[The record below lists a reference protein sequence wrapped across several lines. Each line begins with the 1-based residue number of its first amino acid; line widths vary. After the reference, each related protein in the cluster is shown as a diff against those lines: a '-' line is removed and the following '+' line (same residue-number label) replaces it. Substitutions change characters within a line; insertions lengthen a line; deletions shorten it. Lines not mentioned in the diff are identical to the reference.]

1 MKKLLLVLC
10 IIAGAWFMA
19 GAGELLFENSNFEK
33 GDLTN
38 WTAEGTAFSNQPV
51 KDDNVYARTKA
62 VKANYEGSYWIGT
75 FEHYTGAAGTE
86 PGDRQ
91 GDRPTG
97 TLTSVA
103 FTVRCDQ
110 IRFLIGGGKDPENTC
125 VQLLVGDRVVRTT
138 AGNNRETMASV
149 KWDVG
154 DFLGKEP
161 RIRIVDNKTGGWGH
175 INADAFIYA
184 GTCLPESAAEPE
196 PAKETEPVETGALAQ
211 STSAAYPTG
220 SCMATIAP
228 LLPGTT
234 DYEAHGSLADNY
246 CKVRMQVKITVEN
259 AFAFYETEMA
269 RKGWQKV
276 HEVKTGDGSMQ
287 VFHRGTEIFQV
298 SAWPSNGYVDMTF
311 SRGN

>member
-1 MKKLLLVLC
+1 MKKLLLVLFLT
-10 IIAGAWFMA
+10 AGAWYFA
-19 GAGELLFENSNFEK
+19 GAGELLFENSNFEQ
-33 GDLTN
+33 GNLTN
-38 WTAEGTAFSNQPV
+38 WTAEGTAFQYQPV
-51 KDDNVYARTKA
+51 RDDNVYARTKA
-62 VKANYEGSYWIGT
+62 VKANYQGSYWIGT
-75 FEHYTGAAGTE
+75 FEKYTGAPGTE
-86 PGDRQ
+86 PGSRQ

-97 TLTSVA
+97 TLTSVT

-125 VQLLVGDRVVRTT
+125 VQLLVGDQVVRSA

-149 KWDVG
+149 SWDVS
-154 DFLGKEP
+154 DLLGKEA
-161 RIRIVDNKTGGWGH
+161 RVRIVDNKTGGWGH
-175 INADAFIYA
+175 INADAFVYA
-184 GTCLPESAAEPE
+184 GKCLPESPAETVPEATAPAEADAAVTP
-196 PAKETEPVETGALAQ
+196 
-211 STSAAYPTG
+211 TSADYPTG

-259 AFAFYETEMA
+259 AFSFYEAEMA

-287 VFHRGTEIFQV
+287 VFHRGKEIFQV

-311 SRGN
+311 SREQ